1 MIIYKNTFENI
12 KTLKSNFPIEDQFY
26 ANENIAVVADGITR
40 DPIGVFNLSQFSFK
54 EMIKRYP
61 RPSGAEMAAKTIVE
75 TFEKPLS
82 SLKETLIMANAKV
95 KELNDRY
102 IKKCDYLEN
111 DYYGAVASSAWIKG
125 RLLEYAYIC
134 DSGIIIYDRN
144 GRVKFQTDDDKT
156 LNSDPYIG
164 KVGIPWYMPEA
175 RVIIRRDFRNNP
187 NNIKDGKCVSY
198 GAITGEETAIPF
210 IKNGGI
216 VISDTDIIV
225 VYTDGFNNYLRLE
238 KFINLILNFNEKE
251 FEKYIAEKSQADYER
266 FGKEKT
272 LVIMKN
278 VC

>member
-12 KTLKSNFPIEDQFY
+12 KTFKTNFPIEDQFY
-26 ANENIAVVADGITR
+26 ANENIAIVADGITR
-40 DPIGVFNLSQFSFK
+40 DPIGVFNLSQFSFE

-75 TFEKPLS
+75 TFENPLE

-111 DYYGAVASSAWIKG
+111 DYYGAVASCAWIKG

-144 GRVKFQTDDDKT
+144 GTVKFQTDDDKI
-156 LNSDPYIG
+156 LNSDPYIAKIG
-164 KVGIPWYMPEA
+164 VPWHMPEA

-187 NNIKDGKCVSY
+187 NNIKDGKCISY

-225 VYTDGFNNYLRLE
+225 LYTDGFSNYLRLE
-238 KFINLILNFNEKE
+238 EFIKLILNFNEKE
-251 FEKYIAEKSQADYER
+251 FEKYIEEKSQTDYER

-272 LVIMKN
+272 LIIMKN
-278 VC
+278 S